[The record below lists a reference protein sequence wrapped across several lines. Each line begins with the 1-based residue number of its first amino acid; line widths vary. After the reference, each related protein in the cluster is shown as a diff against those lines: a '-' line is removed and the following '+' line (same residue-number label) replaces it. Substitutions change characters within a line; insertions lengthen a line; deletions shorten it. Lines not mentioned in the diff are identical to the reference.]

1 MQQLGTQGLEADC
14 QDSDPDPQNHLTRR
28 SDRQPPSGFSLVKE
42 ESATP
47 LPYRLEAGDVL
58 ITLPGF
64 ERLLKNMLAFDL
76 ERLSMRKARYREMHT
91 GRFHFYKIKKKKN
104 RERRKCIPTPL
115 QKKQRAMLAAPGV
128 TS

>member
-91 GRFHFYKIKKKKN
+91 GRFHFYKIKKKKTE
-104 RERRKCIPTPL
+104 REGNASLPPC
-115 QKKQRAMLAAPGV
+115 KKNKERCWLPQE
-128 TS
+128 